1 MSKITVIGA
10 GSVGATIANDLMIQ
24 GIASEIVLIDV
35 NKQKA
40 FGEAMDIY
48 QGAPFCSPTIVR
60 SGDYDAASGSD
71 IVIITSGLPR
81 KAGQSRLELAQANV
95 NIIKDIAPQITAA
108 APDAIYIIVSNPV
121 DVLTYVFHKISGVP
135 ESHIIGSGTI
145 LDTSRLQST
154 LAKRFC
160 ISPKNVHAHVYGEHG
175 DSSFV
180 PWSLVHIANNHI
192 DSYKEHSPDC
202 DRIKWNQDYEEIE
215 QFVKTSGA
223 QVIKNKGATF
233 YAVAMSVC
241 HLCKCVQ
248 STAGTALTV
257 STMMHGEYGVSDVC
271 LSTLALVD
279 NQGVRGKILN
289 QLTDGEIDKLR
300 ASAEK
305 LKKEY
310 SVREPNMSIAVSPC
324 EVETDAM
331 TDGDREMLLDLM
343 TLLPDGLRS
352 THQTFEHTLGSTSNV
367 GVLETRQD
375 EVELAVTIR
384 STDTKRFYNYQQLKR
399 LCARLGV
406 KTELICELP
415 EWEYSVSD
423 EWMEMLRKMYPEYPP
438 YYLGGTGEIGFFT
451 TRIPGLNAVSLTPNA
466 FNCHSTQ
473 EYLSIREC
481 RYFYDKMVELLEKMK
496 DM

>member
-10 GSVGATIANDLMIQ
+10 GNVGATIANDLMIQ
-24 GIASEIVLIDV
+24 GIASEIVLIDI
-35 NKQKA
+35 NRPKA
-40 FGEAMDIY
+40 FGEALDIY
-48 QGAPFCSPTIVR
+48 QGVPYCASAIVR
-60 SGDYDAASGSD
+60 SGDYPAAADSD
-71 IVIITSGLPR
+71 IVVITSGMPR
-81 KAGQSRLELAQANV
+81 KAGQSRLELAQVNV
-95 NIIKDIAPQITAA
+95 NIMKDIASKIVPV
-108 APDAIYIIVSNPV
+108 APNALYVIVSNPV
-121 DVLTYVFHKISGVP
+121 DVLTYVFHKVSGVP
-135 ESHIIGSGTI
+135 ENHIIGSGTI
-145 LDTSRLQST
+145 LDTSRLQSA

-192 DSYKEHSPDC
+192 DSYKAHSPDH

-305 LKKEY
+305 LK
-310 SVREPNMSIAVSPC
+310 AVIRQ
-324 EVETDAM
+324 VE
-331 TDGDREMLLDLM
+331 
-343 TLLPDGLRS
+343 
-352 THQTFEHTLGSTSNV
+352 
-367 GVLETRQD
+367 
-375 EVELAVTIR
+375 I
-384 STDTKRFYNYQQLKR
+384 
-399 LCARLGV
+399 
-406 KTELICELP
+406 
-415 EWEYSVSD
+415 
-423 EWMEMLRKMYPEYPP
+423 
-438 YYLGGTGEIGFFT
+438 
-451 TRIPGLNAVSLTPNA
+451 
-466 FNCHSTQ
+466 
-473 EYLSIREC
+473 
-481 RYFYDKMVELLEKMK
+481 
-496 DM
+496 